1 MTVNIDKLPKISEI
15 VNSYSKEI
23 KEKNIVT
30 LFGKVQS
37 ISDSVKEKWQKVAK
51 QNNEEM
57 IFFDADVLVKSKDG
71 YI

>member
-30 LFGKVQS
+30 LFGKE
-37 ISDSVKEKWQKVAK
+37 VKICSES
-51 QNNEEM
+51 
-57 IFFDADVLVKSKDG
+57 F
-71 YI
+71 

>member
-37 ISDSVKEKWQKVAK
+37 ISDSVKELSL
-51 QNNEEM
+51 
-57 IFFDADVLVKSKDG
+57 IH
-71 YI
+71 I